1 MITDPYSILGVS
13 KNATNDEIKKAY
25 RELSKKYHPDSH
37 MNNPLSDLAEEKFKE
52 IQLAY
57 DQIMNNSTGS
67 TGSYASNKGSWSGG
81 SSSSSSNSSTSHS
94 SSEDSY
100 ELNGVYNLLYER
112 RYQEALRELGKI
124 SNHSARWFYLSA
136 VANNGLG
143 NNVIAFEHARQAAIM
158 EPTNRDYQNL
168 VNQLQFRT
176 QRYQN
181 TGNTYGRSTMGS
193 GNFCCDLLC
202 ADALCECLGGD
213 LCSCF

>member
-1 MITDPYSILGVS
+1 MTDPYQILGVN
-13 KNATNDEIKKAY
+13 KNATQDEVKKAY

-52 IQLAY
+52 VQTAY
-57 DQIMNNSTGS
+57 DQIMSGTASTSNS
-67 TGSYASNKGSWSGG
+67 SYSNR
-81 SSSSSSNSSTSHS
+81 SSSNNGYGSDTSYQDSSADASAM
-94 SSEDSY
+94 
-100 ELNGVYNLLYER
+100 NGIYNLLYER

-124 SNHSARWFYLSA
+124 ANHSAKWYYFSA
-136 VANNGLG
+136 VANNGVG
-143 NNVIAFEHARQAAIM
+143 NNLLAFEHARQAAVL
-158 EPTNRDYQNL
+158 EPSNRDYQNL

-181 TGNTYGRSTMGS
+181 TGNTYGRQSMGT

-202 ADALCECLGGD
+202 ADSLCECLGGD